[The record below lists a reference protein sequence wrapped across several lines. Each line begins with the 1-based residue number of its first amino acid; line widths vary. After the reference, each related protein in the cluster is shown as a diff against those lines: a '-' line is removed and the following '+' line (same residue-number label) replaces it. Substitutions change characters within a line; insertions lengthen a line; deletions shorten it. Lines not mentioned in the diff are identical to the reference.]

1 MNIDWIKGQ
10 ILKLA
15 LNTLNK
21 DGQFEIYDRN
31 NQVIKALSIAGVA
44 EMIVN
49 CANGLELEDL
59 VRLEWGKCW
68 GNWLAEVYTV
78 WCNQEIRNDQSA
90 NIRNK
95 L

>member
-1 MNIDWIKGQ
+1 MNIDWMKGQ

-21 DGQFEIYDRN
+21 DEQLEVYGRDNKVSQF
-31 NQVIKALSIAGVA
+31 LSIAEVA
-44 EMIVN
+44 KAIVN
-49 CANGLELEDL
+49 CDNGLELEDL

-78 WCNQEIRNDQSA
+78 WSNQEILKRTP
-90 NIRNK
+90 I
-95 L
+95 